1 MDIPALSANAT
12 NGTVVGSRETHTR
25 DKAREARLTT
35 QKPSRVLQEDSNSTN
50 LTAALMDI
58 PALSANATNGTVVG
72 SRERERARDKHTH
85 SKLARLQRTTTKAPP
100 SRLLQEDSNS
110 TNLTAAI
117 MDIPALSANA
127 TNGTVVGS
135 RETHTRDMARQARL
149 TTQKPSRV
157 LQEDSNS
164 TNLTAA
170 IIDIPE
176 MGGNA
181 TNGIIYGSTERRNDT

>member
-1 MDIPALSANAT
+1 
-12 NGTVVGSRETHTR
+12 
-25 DKAREARLTT
+25 
-35 QKPSRVLQEDSNSTN
+35 
-50 LTAALMDI
+50 MDI

-72 SRERERARDKHTH
+72 SRERERAVDKHHHAT
-85 SKLARLQRTTTKAPP
+85 LARLQRTTTKAPP

-135 RETHTRDMARQARL
+135 RETHTRDKAREARLTTKKPSRVQQEDSNSSNLTAAIMDIPALSANATNGTVVGSRETHTRDMARQARLERSL

-157 LQEDSNS
+157 L
-164 TNLTAA
+164 
-170 IIDIPE
+170 
-176 MGGNA
+176 
-181 TNGIIYGSTERRNDT
+181 

>member
-1 MDIPALSANAT
+1 M
-12 NGTVVGSRETHTR
+12 
-25 DKAREARLTT
+25 ARQARLEQSLTA
-35 QKPSRVLQEDSNSTN
+35 QKPSRV
-50 LTAALMDI
+50 
-58 PALSANATNGTVVG
+58 
-72 SRERERARDKHTH
+72 
-85 SKLARLQRTTTKAPP
+85 
-100 SRLLQEDSNS
+100 LQEDSNS

-149 TTQKPSRV
+149 EQSLTSQKPSRV

-170 IIDIPE
+170 IMDIPALSA
-176 MGGNA
+176 NA
-181 TNGIIYGSTERRNDT
+181 TNGTVVGSREGTHAAEVAREAMLERSFTT

>member
-1 MDIPALSANAT
+1 
-12 NGTVVGSRETHTR
+12 
-25 DKAREARLTT
+25 
-35 QKPSRVLQEDSNSTN
+35 
-50 LTAALMDI
+50 MDI

-72 SRERERARDKHTH
+72 SRERERAVDKHTH

-135 RETHTRDMARQARL
+135 RERERAVDKHTHSKLARL
-149 TTQKPSRV
+149 QRTTTKAPPSRL

-164 TNLTAA
+164 PNLTAA
-170 IIDIPE
+170 IMDIPALSA
-176 MGGNA
+176 NA
-181 TNGIIYGSTERRNDT
+181 TNG

>member
-1 MDIPALSANAT
+1 M
-12 NGTVVGSRETHTR
+12 G
-25 DKAREARLTT
+25 
-35 QKPSRVLQEDSNSTN
+35 
-50 LTAALMDI
+50 
-58 PALSANATNGTVVG
+58 
-72 SRERERARDKHTH
+72 
-85 SKLARLQRTTTKAPP
+85 
-100 SRLLQEDSNS
+100 LLQEDSNS

-135 RETHTRDMARQARL
+135 RETHTRDKARETMLARRL

-170 IIDIPE
+170 IMDIPALSA
-176 MGGNA
+176 NA
-181 TNGIIYGSTERRNDT
+181 TNGTVVGSRERERAVDKHTHSKLARL